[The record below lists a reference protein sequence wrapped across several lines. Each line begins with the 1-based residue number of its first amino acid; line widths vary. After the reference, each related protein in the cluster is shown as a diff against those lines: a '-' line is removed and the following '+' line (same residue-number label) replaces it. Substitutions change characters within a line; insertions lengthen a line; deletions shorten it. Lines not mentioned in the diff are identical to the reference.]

1 MSNEIVLSTSDMIEI
16 ISIICTS
23 LLSIIAIIISVLT
36 LIQNNKMIEESSR
49 PYIAISKH
57 VVAINTPKEYLI
69 LKNYGS
75 AGAEIIDI
83 KCSIPSENLL
93 KEITDDRDPFS
104 YLIGTFIAPNQTFS
118 PVIST
123 KNIQEENISFTITY
137 KSGVKT
143 YTTVSNI
150 KVQQEHGIL
159 YSKSC
164 TNGKELDTISRTLQ
178 EMIIQNF

>member
-1 MSNEIVLSTSDMIEI
+1 MLISDIIQI

-57 VVAINTPKEYLI
+57 VVAINSPKEYLI

-75 AGAEIIDI
+75 VGAEIIDI
-83 KCSIPSENLL
+83 KYSIPIENLL
-93 KEITDDRDPFS
+93 KRNPDKREPFS

-118 PVIST
+118 PIIST
-123 KNIQEENISFTITY
+123 KELQEENISFTITY
-137 KSGVKT
+137 KSGTKT
-143 YTTVSNI
+143 YSTISNI
-150 KVQQEHGIL
+150 RVQQDHGIL
-159 YSKSC
+159 YSKNS
-164 TNGKELDTISRTLQ
+164 TDGKELDTISRTLQ